1 MNRKSMLILLLL
13 VITAKAFSQGSS
25 NLINSKFI
33 HSPSDSIQF
42 SSGYVSKLPTWG
54 LYGIGN
60 LNTEAFKNI
69 NSSGKLSG
77 FIRPYIG
84 NTSYGT
90 LNFGFN
96 VNATN
101 NDSLL
106 TTNFLFPDVGQNS
119 FFING
124 EWSKVSHSNTSSK
137 RLHINSFFIELALK
151 SIRGR
156 NDDSTRFFNTLNW
169 TVGHRYQ
176 FLFKQDEST
185 NVSFSVSPYFSIV
198 NVPDEDNEDYRYLF
212 TKNINSPLRSS
223 IRSLGVK
230 FAFQYN
236 NFQFF
241 ADLKQVLG
249 NSTKIPIRELRGFN
263 SNIGVIFNA
272 EIFEK

>member
-1 MNRKSMLILLLL
+1 MNKKSMLILLLL

-25 NLINSKFI
+25 NLINSKFLMT
-33 HSPSDSIQF
+33 
-42 SSGYVSKLPTWG
+42 SGEEIKSGSNYVTTLPTWG

-60 LNTEAFKNI
+60 LNTETFKNI

-77 FIRPYIG
+77 YIRPIKEKTYY
-84 NTSYGT
+84 ST

-96 VNATN
+96 INANN
-101 NDSLL
+101 NDSLI
-106 TTNFLFPDVGQNS
+106 TNNFLFPDVGQSS
-119 FFING
+119 FLLNLDFN
-124 EWSKVSHSNTSSK
+124 KVFFTDKENK
-137 RLHINSFFIELALK
+137 RLHIHGLFGEMALK

-156 NDDSTRFFNTLNW
+156 NDDSVRFFNTLNW
-169 TVGHRYQ
+169 TVGYRYQ
-176 FLFKQDEST
+176 FLFKQDSL
-185 NVSFSVSPYFSIV
+185 NSVSFSILPYYSIV

-249 NSTKIPIRELRGFN
+249 NSTKIPVRELRGFN